1 MQQRFISLW
10 ERCVPVPRARSAED
24 VYRDLEGHYSH
35 PNRHYHDLRHIG
47 ACLKHFDAINGQL
60 TRPDAVE
67 MALWFHDAVYQP
79 DADDNERRSAEL
91 FLGLAEGGADS
102 SFLEVVRDLVMMT
115 AHPSKPTS
123 VDEQFTV
130 DIDLASFGLP
140 WEVFIRLGEL
150 VRNEFPHLSDRDF
163 ESVQLQFFEEL
174 AGQPYFFFTDFFRSR
189 YEAAAQS
196 NLRRRI
202 TQLRRGNV

>member
-1 MQQRFISLW
+1 
-10 ERCVPVPRARSAED
+10 
-24 VYRDLEGHYSH
+24 
-35 PNRHYHDLRHIG
+35 
-47 ACLKHFDAINGQL
+47 
-60 TRPDAVE
+60 
-67 MALWFHDAVYQP
+67 
-79 DADDNERRSAEL
+79 
-91 FLGLAEGGADS
+91 
-102 SFLEVVRDLVMMT
+102 MMT

-163 ESVQLQFFEEL
+163 ESDQLQFFEEL